1 MDEVMNPGIT
11 IKIVG
16 HQWYWFYEYSDY
28 GPEALEFDSY
38 MIPSSDLK
46 EGGQRL
52 LDVDNRIK
60 VPVRAEVRLLVTGG
74 DVLHSF
80 AVPALSLKVDAVP
93 GRLNQTSFM
102 INREGVFFGQ
112 CSEICGANHS
122 FMPIVIEGISLEDYV
137 SWVGEG
143 TTDYLIESYF
153 SN

>member
-1 MDEVMNPGIT
+1 
-11 IKIVG
+11 
-16 HQWYWFYEYSDY
+16 
-28 GPEALEFDSY
+28 

-137 SWVGEG
+137 S
-143 TTDYLIESYF
+143 
-153 SN
+153 